1 MTKQKIVAEMRKVF
15 GQQRG
20 VINLTEFSQYMG
32 IDRSTAR
39 REWLNGLEYYS
50 SGRTKWYDM
59 GEIAERLL
67 ERRQI

>member
-1 MTKQKIVAEMRKVF
+1 MTKQKIVAEMRKIF

-20 VINLTEFSQYMG
+20 VINVNEFSSYMG

-39 REWLNGLEYYS
+39 REWLQGLEYYS

-59 GEIAERLL
+59 RDVAERLL
-67 ERRQI
+67 ERRTI